1 MGLEFHQRLLVLLIA
16 LIPELRHPFII
27 GHVKLADL
35 RKKIGWDLNPRHLDF
50 SSALPTELPIFERAV
65 GTDEVL
71 QRRLHLSNYVRVT
84 PLPFIIAYE
93 KLTNFVIVLS
103 YTCSLFLLYEN

>member
-27 GHVKLADL
+27 AYVKLADFA
-35 RKKIGWDLNPRHLDF
+35 KKIGWDLNPRHLDC

-84 PLPFIIAYE
+84 PLPFIIAYV
-93 KLTNFVIVLS
+93 KLADFVIVL
-103 YTCSLFLLYEN
+103 

>member
-1 MGLEFHQRLLVLLIA
+1 M
-16 LIPELRHPFII
+16 
-27 GHVKLADL
+27 

-71 QRRLHLSNYVRVT
+71 QRRLHLSNYIRVT
-84 PLPFIIAYE
+84 PLPFIIAYV
-93 KLTNFVIVLS
+93 KLAD
-103 YTCSLFLLYEN
+103 LLDIQFDSKQV